1 MNLKKVKRSF
11 ESWPRKIIHIDMDAF
26 FAAVEQR
33 DHPELRGK
41 PVIVGGDP
49 QSRGVVSTASYEAR
63 KFGVHSAM
71 ASAQAKK
78 LCPQG
83 IFVRPNFERYSEASR
98 AVMAILKQ
106 HTDRMEVVSVD
117 EAYLDV
123 TKHKLGIQDPVMAAS
138 LIKQTIHA
146 VTHLTASAGVAPN
159 FFLAKIASDFK
170 KPDGLTVVAPEEIPA
185 FLENLPVRKIPGV
198 GPVTEKELHAAGFK
212 TCGELALAKKSS
224 LVERFGKTGYFLYER
239 AHGRD
244 SREVEPNAPSKQY
257 STEET
262 FAKDIKDKLFLK
274 AKLKEIAGEVFW
286 GLKREGRMGR
296 TITLKVKYYDFEL
309 ITRSK
314 TLPVAPD
321 SVKII
326 CDTLFELLDTKTQ
339 AGSKAIR
346 LVGVGISC
354 FELPRKEKNSFQK
367 ELF

>member
-1 MNLKKVKRSF
+1 MKRSF
-11 ESWPRKIIHIDMDAF
+11 ASWPRKIIHIDMDAF

-49 QSRGVVSTASYEAR
+49 KSRGVVSTASYEAR

-71 ASAQAKK
+71 PSARAKK

-83 IFVRPNFERYSEASR
+83 IFVRPHFERYREASR

-106 HTDRMEVVSVD
+106 HTDLMEVVSID
-117 EAYLDV
+117 ESYLDV
-123 TKHKLGIQDPVMAAS
+123 THHKLGIQDPVMAAS

-170 KPDGLTVVAPEEIPA
+170 KPDGLTVVAPEEVEN

-198 GPVTEKELHAAGFK
+198 GPVTEKEIHALGFK
-212 TCGELALAKKSS
+212 TCGELALAKKSF
-224 LVERFGKTGYFLYER
+224 LVSHFGKTGNFLYER

-244 SREVEPNAPSKQY
+244 SREVEPDAPSKQY
-257 STEET
+257 SSEET
-262 FAKDIKDKLFLK
+262 FAKDIKDKAVLK
-274 AKLKEIAGEVFW
+274 GKIKDIAGEIFW
-286 GLKREGRMGR
+286 GLKQEGRMGK
-296 TITLKVKYYDFEL
+296 TIVLKVKYFDFEL

-314 TLPVAPD
+314 TLPAPPA
-321 SVKII
+321 SVQEI
-326 CDTLFELLDTKTQ
+326 CEIAYALLDSKTQ
-339 AGSKAIR
+339 AGQKPIR
-346 LVGVGISC
+346 LVGIGISG
-354 FELPRKEKNSFQK
+354 FGDSSKEKNNFQK